1 MPRRDGTGPAGM
13 GPATGNRAG
22 AGRGYANGQAAGLG
36 KGLGCRSGRGH
47 AFRSMSHAMK
57 PSRRGQMGLP
67 SSAEEKETVFDEKS
81 RLVRRAECLEE
92 QLKQIKEQLSQ

>member
-1 MPRRDGTGPAGM
+1 
-13 GPATGNRAG
+13 
-22 AGRGYANGQAAGLG
+22 
-36 KGLGCRSGRGH
+36 
-47 AFRSMSHAMK
+47 MSHAMK